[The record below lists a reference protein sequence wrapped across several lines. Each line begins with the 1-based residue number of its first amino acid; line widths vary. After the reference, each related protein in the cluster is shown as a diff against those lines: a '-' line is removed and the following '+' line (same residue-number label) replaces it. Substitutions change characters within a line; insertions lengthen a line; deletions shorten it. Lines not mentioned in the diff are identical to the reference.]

1 MYARGGASRYIIKEH
16 SFVDSTWHRIRW
28 LDLLGVRS
36 DKNRRN
42 FEVFARFFG
51 RIGHIWTLLP
61 LEREIFFG
69 VRATLK
75 DSLCTWEGYESSGTP
90 FIFDRSARKWISVV
104 GPDDL
109 NISARY
115 LNALLAACH
124 RHNSIIFPCRIPV
137 QFQNPL

>member
-1 MYARGGASRYIIKEH
+1 
-16 SFVDSTWHRIRW
+16 
-28 LDLLGVRS
+28 VRS

-104 GPDDL
+104 GPNDL
-109 NISARY
+109 KISARY
-115 LNALLAACH
+115 LNALLVDSRSSFRKVDLH
-124 RHNSIIFPCRIPV
+124 VDLISFIIIGISLRTGRYW
-137 QFQNPL
+137 